1 MFSDTRYDIY
11 RAAGEWLQENT
22 SPEDK
27 VGAMEVG
34 IIGYYARRPM
44 VDFAGLIQPDV
55 AEILTQNTTY
65 EDAAVWAAV
74 KYQPRYIVLASG
86 KYPFLESEIVSNY
99 CKLNARLSGK
109 QYGYSNDME
118 IFSCYSD

>member
-1 MFSDTRYDIY
+1 MWRFAGGLQIVYERQSGIFIDNVQGVDVGVRLNLRFAGFLILFFLVFQVNDLSEARMFSDTCFGIY

-44 VDFAGLIQPDV
+44 VDFAGLI
-55 AEILTQNTTY
+55 
-65 EDAAVWAAV
+65 
-74 KYQPRYIVLASG
+74 
-86 KYPFLESEIVSNY
+86 
-99 CKLNARLSGK
+99 
-109 QYGYSNDME
+109 
-118 IFSCYSD
+118 